1 MRYLTG
7 VVILNLCS
15 HQPPR
20 PKKKIPIPERDGA
33 FEKAALT
40 GVTSTNV
47 PIPAPL
53 FINSQREPGR
63 DGEVEIE

>member
-1 MRYLTG
+1 VLT
-7 VVILNLCS
+7 S
-15 HQPPR
+15 ATSS
-20 PKKKIPIPERDGA
+20 KKKIPIPERDGA
-33 FEKAALT
+33 FEKATLT